1 MSFVMAKCT
10 FFVFLSAFLC
20 DEQARKEI
28 KNVSDEFEA
37 FANNFARGKAA
48 KENGECPARRDRKE
62 DQVNIETVKLHPVK
76 YKYFIR

>member
-20 DEQARKEI
+20 DEKARKEI

-37 FANNFARGKAA
+37 FAK
-48 KENGECPARRDRKE
+48 
-62 DQVNIETVKLHPVK
+62 
-76 YKYFIR
+76 